1 MATTIKSTALDFNT
15 IKSNLKTH
23 FNTAEWSDYDFE
35 TSGLSSLLDVLAYNT
50 HYNGL
55 TANFALNEAFLNSA
69 QLRSSVVSHAENLG
83 YYPRSNTC
91 SQALVNITI
100 TTGSTENGG
109 VVDAVTTN
117 ATISKGAEF
126 TSNIDGT
133 TFTFQTT
140 EDITAVNETVD
151 GVAGI
156 FKFKTAAGSTSIPI
170 KEGRNKTKTFIVGGA
185 SDDTVYII
193 PDKTVDTSTLTIEV
207 YDTVAS
213 DSLSSV
219 YTNVKDT
226 VSVTSTSKVFILR
239 EVPNGYYELTFS
251 EGNVLGQAP
260 VAGNKI
266 IASYLSTKGPSG
278 NGAASFTA
286 SSTHTVGSASKI
298 ATVTKVSTSSGGAD
312 PESLNSIKLNAP
324 TAFAA
329 QQRMVTAEDY
339 KSIINGKYSAL
350 LDDII
355 CWGGQDNVPAT
366 YGNTY
371 VCLKF
376 KDGVSSTSQTQ
387 TKDAI
392 KTQLSANLA
401 VMSIDT
407 VFVDATDTFL
417 EAIIT
422 FDFDPDLTGDSLET
436 MQQTVKNKVNTYFTN
451 NLNLFGKIFRRSVI
465 LTELDNLS
473 PAVLNSSMTL
483 KAQRRISAPTHF
495 TLAKAAPITINFPMV
510 IAKPD
515 DENYIITSTRFTFK
529 GASSFLRNKLG
540 TTILQVI
547 DVNSDTVVDDNAG
560 SYTETTGVVKLD
572 DAFNISAYEGDA
584 IKITAVPSNQSTIKP
599 LRNHILKFDADA
611 SKSDG
616 TLDAQNTPTVL

>member
-1 MATTIKSTALDFNT
+1 MATTIKSTALDFDT
-15 IKSNLKTH
+15 IKANLKTH
-23 FNTAEWSDYDFE
+23 FNTSEWSDYDFE
-35 TSGLSSLLDVLAYNT
+35 TSGLSNLLDVLAYNT

-55 TANFALNEAFLNSA
+55 TANFALNESFLNTA

-91 SQALVNITI
+91 SQALVTITI
-100 TTGSTENGG
+100 TTGSVENGG
-109 VVDAVTTN
+109 VADTTTTN

-126 TSNIDGT
+126 TSNVDGT
-133 TFTFQTT
+133 TYTFQTT

-151 GVAGI
+151 GEQGV
-156 FKFKTAAGSTSIPI
+156 FQFKTAAGSTSIPI
-170 KEGRNKTKTFIVGGA
+170 KEGKNKTKTFIVGGA
-185 SDDTVYII
+185 SDDTVYIL
-193 PDKTVDTSTLTIEV
+193 PDTTIDTSTLTV
-207 YDTVAS
+207 SVFDTVAS
-213 DSLSSV
+213 DSSSTN
-219 YTNVKDT
+219 YTNIKDS
-226 VSVTSTSKVFILR
+226 VSVTSTSKIFILR

-266 IASYLSTKGPSG
+266 VVSYLSTKGPDG

-286 SSTHTVGSASKI
+286 SAKHAVGSSNKT
-298 ATVTKVSTSSGGAD
+298 ATVKTDSNSSGGAV
-312 PESLNSIKLNAP
+312 PESISSIKINAP

-339 KSIINGKYSAL
+339 KTIIHGKYSAQ

-376 KDGVSSTSQTQ
+376 KDGVSGSDQTA

-392 KTQLSANLA
+392 KSQLSANLA

-407 VFVDATDTFL
+407 VFVDATDTYI
-417 EAIIT
+417 EAVIL

-451 NLNLFGKIFRRSVI
+451 NLNLFGKIFRRSAL

-473 PAVLNSSMTL
+473 PAVLNSAMTL
-483 KAQRRISAPTHF
+483 KVQRRISAPTHF
-495 TLAKAAPITINFPMV
+495 TLSKAGSITINFPV
-510 IAKPD
+510 ALAKPD

-540 TTILQVI
+540 STTLQVI
-547 DVNSDTVVDDNAG
+547 DVNSDAVVDDNAG
-560 SYTETTGVVKLD
+560 SYTEATGVVQLD
-572 DAFNISAYEGDA
+572 DSFNISAYEGDA
-584 IKITAVPSNQSTIKP
+584 IKITAVPNNQSTIKP
-599 LRNHILKFDADA
+599 LRNHILKFDVDA

-616 TLDAQNTPTVL
+616 TIDEQNTPTVL